1 MQWTCYLVDRV
12 IGELAQFSEGVRQ
25 AESLWRSLS
34 NHSIR
39 RRALTADSG
48 LKAPMKPGPLNR
60 SRPSFVYFFQPF
72 SRRRRLGFI
81 STASRGPRNGR
92 TFPASKLACRRRRAC
107 WNINAYSLAAH
118 GNDGLGTTR
127 MVAGTPG
134 VCVVMSKSC
143 TTSIT
148 SDLTVNGR
156 NAGRFTMRLV
166 TLP

>member
-1 MQWTCYLVDRV
+1 MSSPPPLFLASRLRHVNGETRPDALMQWTCY
-12 IGELAQFSEGVRQ
+12 
-25 AESLWRSLS
+25 
-34 NHSIR
+34 
-39 RRALTADSG
+39 
-48 LKAPMKPGPLNR
+48 P
-60 SRPSFVYFFQPF
+60 PSFVYFFQPF

-143 TTSIT
+143 TISII